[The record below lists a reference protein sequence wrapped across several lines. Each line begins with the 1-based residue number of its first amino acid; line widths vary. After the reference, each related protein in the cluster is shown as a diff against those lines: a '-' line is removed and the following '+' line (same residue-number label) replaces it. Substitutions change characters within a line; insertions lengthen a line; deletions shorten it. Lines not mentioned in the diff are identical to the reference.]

1 MMMKRILRLVCGAI
15 IFLVLVNLITEF
27 SVNDTL
33 IGVLKDN
40 VIYKEQD
47 LETYFNLSTTNE
59 EKQTYTNTY
68 INWKNYKIVLMESVI
83 DKNKHKGYL
92 KFSVSKENTNMREIF
107 INTQPSNQQ
116 TFGEEKDGYGRF
128 SFFVN
133 PKVKKGTISEY
144 FGFIKNKKKL
154 FVYYKYE
161 IEGDK
166 VQNPGY
172 VYLWDRDIIG
182 GSSHEDKIAGKF
194 KIK

>member
-15 IFLVLVNLITEF
+15 IVLVLVNLITEF

-33 IGVLKDN
+33 IGVVKDN

-83 DKNKHKGYL
+83 
-92 KFSVSKENTNMREIF
+92 ENTNMREIF

-166 VQNPGY
+166 VQYPGY

-194 KIK
+194 KIKQGS

>member
-1 MMMKRILRLVCGAI
+1 MMKRILRLVCGAI
-15 IFLVLVNLITEF
+15 IVLVLVNLITEF

-33 IGVLKDN
+33 IGVVKDN

-116 TFGEEKDGYGRF
+116 TFGEEKG
-128 SFFVN
+128 
-133 PKVKKGTISEY
+133 
-144 FGFIKNKKKL
+144 
-154 FVYYKYE
+154 E
-161 IEGDK
+161 IERVKEVFAEHLRQSPDFELLWSDTSTQKLLNVELISLIK
-166 VQNPGY
+166 V
-172 VYLWDRDIIG
+172 
-182 GSSHEDKIAGKF
+182 
-194 KIK
+194 